1 MMDSGDN
8 TDYCLRLLKQIK
20 SLKEENTVLKNIV
33 LEQNDRL
40 AVLEDERKKMLGH
53 ISFLYEKDKDAPI
66 RRIVE

>member
-1 MMDSGDN
+1 MDNEDTG
-8 TDYCLRLLKQIK
+8 YCLKLLKQIK
-20 SLKEENTVLKNIV
+20 SLKEEVVVLKNIV
-33 LEQNDRL
+33 IEQNDRL